1 MEDLYELDEE
11 NASNENVLNFTR
23 DSMLM
28 SETTDTI
35 NLKELVTELFVIPDT
50 VPTEY
55 NIK

>member
-11 NASNENVLNFTR
+11 NASNEDVLNFTR
-23 DSMLM
+23 DSLLM
-28 SETTDTI
+28 SETTDPI